1 MRIVLL
7 RVMASSNSSSDLDPT
22 YEVDEYA
29 GRARGRPR
37 GRRGGTSSHRGQAGS
52 RRDNIPH
59 SNGEITSKAQIT
71 SKLKAVRTKYR
82 KAVDTGK
89 RSGQG
94 RVVFIFFELCQQVW
108 GGSPATETI
117 AGGLETADCEDDD
130 PAITRSSTSLSES
143 QENVENDNSGSSSG
157 VVNSRRNMLQAKLD
171 GHRREKL
178 KRKLHSDSFVEED
191 LRIKRRM
198 LELAEVAE
206 INSKLQMAELTSEM
220 RKLHGSISEGLSI
233 LRQLTPQSQF
243 NSPYPHGQLAYAD
256 VHRLPSGFSP
266 HGFSTPGPMHH
277 PSAVSTPRLSPSF
290 HNPQQGQGPS
300 YRRMLMREDTIEELD
315 FTY

>member
-1 MRIVLL
+1 MENVATASRGFVWTDEEVELLL
-7 RVMASSNSSSDLDPT
+7 RVTLEYKTTKCQENVDWESCQSKYKDI
-22 YEVDEYA
+22 YEDFVRQYPQGRQDEF
-29 GRARGRPR
+29 
-37 GRRGGTSSHRGQAGS
+37 
-52 RRDNIPH
+52 PH

-117 AGGLETADCEDDD
+117 A
-130 PAITRSSTSLSES
+130 
-143 QENVENDNSGSSSG
+143 
-157 VVNSRRNMLQAKLD
+157 AKLD

-178 KRKLHSDSFVEED
+178 KRKLDSDSFVEED

>member
-1 MRIVLL
+1 MRKHEPSFHRFERYKTTKCQENVDWESRQSKYKDI
-7 RVMASSNSSSDLDPT
+7 
-22 YEVDEYA
+22 YEDFVRQYPQGRQDEF
-29 GRARGRPR
+29 
-37 GRRGGTSSHRGQAGS
+37 
-52 RRDNIPH
+52 PH

-130 PAITRSSTSLSES
+130 PAITRSSTPLSES
-143 QENVENDNSGSSSG
+143 QENVENENSGSSSG

-191 LRIKRRM
+191 LHIKRRM
-198 LELAEVAE
+198 LDLAEEAE
-206 INSKLQMAELTSEM
+206 MN
-220 RKLHGSISEGLSI
+220 
-233 LRQLTPQSQF
+233 
-243 NSPYPHGQLAYAD
+243 N

-300 YRRMLMREDTIEELD
+300 YRRMLMREDTIEEQD